1 MNIVFILSLIVT
13 IWFGFIIFARL
24 IRNQEI
30 PGIAVFIEAIS
41 LTCVIMRFLGMY

>member
-1 MNIVFILSLIVT
+1 MNIIKNIVFILSLIVT

-30 PGIAVFIEAIS
+30 PGIPVLNICS
-41 LTCVIMRFLGMY
+41 